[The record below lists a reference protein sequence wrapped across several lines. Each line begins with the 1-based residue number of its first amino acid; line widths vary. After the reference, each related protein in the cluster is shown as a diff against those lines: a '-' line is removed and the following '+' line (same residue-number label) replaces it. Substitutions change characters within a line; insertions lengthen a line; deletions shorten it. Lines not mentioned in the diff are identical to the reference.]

1 MNKIPSNTASYI
13 LFIILLSID
22 ATTLI
27 ASLEVA
33 LFVRSNYL
41 LQYLPNFN
49 YNNLDKYYWLIM
61 IVLFMLILEKIYFI
75 RNDFWEDMKKIF
87 KALFFSFLTIFTML
101 TLTKMSEEFSRIFI
115 VVFFLVASFLLPFS
129 KRLIKKILFKY
140 DFFKLKINIVAK
152 DKQKIILSKEIKNNW
167 YFGYKEDSK
176 DYDLALIASRS
187 FDKAELEQLIQSYSK
202 KTKDIYVIPYM
213 DHLDLS
219 HASIAEYSNIRL
231 SAIHIENKLL
241 NYKNIFIKYIFEKII
256 VILIFPFALFLHIFI
271 SLLIKLDSMGEVIF
285 KQKRLGKDSKVFSC
299 YKYRSMYKNSDI
311 LLKEYL
317 KNHPEEV
324 DYYALYHKYKNDPRI
339 TRVGNFLRKTSLDE
353 FPQFYNILQGKMS
366 LIGPRPYMLN
376 EKDKIGKSHEEIILK
391 VKPGITGLWQV
402 SGRNNL
408 TFNERVE
415 LDKWYIQNWSLWA
428 DFVILIKTIKVV
440 LFKVGV
446 K

>member
-1 MNKIPSNTASYI
+1 
-13 LFIILLSID
+13 
-22 ATTLI
+22 
-27 ASLEVA
+27 
-33 LFVRSNYL
+33 
-41 LQYLPNFN
+41 
-49 YNNLDKYYWLIM
+49 
-61 IVLFMLILEKIYFI
+61 
-75 RNDFWEDMKKIF
+75 MKKIF